1 MGPSGLLENVSSED
15 GFLMCRRGKAIL
27 RCRVPTAM
35 RQLSK
40 VKALVETGVGRLQVM
55 EQLGIS
61 KVSYYRCL
69 GWYFSLMLFCANLF
83 ITLTFHDIF
92 RLSRKD

>member
-27 RCRVPTAM
+27 RCRVPTAI
-35 RQLSK
+35 RQSHK
-40 VKALVETGVGRLQVM
+40 VKALFQAGVGRLQVM

-61 KVSYYRCL
+61 KAAKVSFGYYLSARCSK
-69 GWYFSLMLFCANLF
+69 WNL
-83 ITLTFHDIF
+83 ITF
-92 RLSRKD
+92 

>member
-1 MGPSGLLENVSSED
+1 MGPSGLLENVSSEV
-15 GFLMCRRGKAIL
+15 GFLMYRRGKAIL

-61 KVSYYRCL
+61 KA
-69 GWYFSLMLFCANLF
+69 SLLSV
-83 ITLTFHDIF
+83 F
-92 RLSRKD
+92 RWVCWLA